1 MLQGFFFGRMNRFFL
16 FFLFTLAAASLRGQS
31 ACDCRS
37 NLDSAARRLERNY
50 PGYPFK
56 NTQSAGYNL
65 FFLKISQE
73 AERVQSA
80 KSCHGL
86 IQRWLQWFG
95 DGHLGVSYSGDVFK
109 PKKIKTQQTPV
120 WENLD
125 ENRARK
131 LLDSLASGDSLVGIW
146 ESYESF
152 YKVLIWKNKGES
164 IYRAYLLET
173 INQNWRA
180 GEVKMEFFPNG
191 SGKWKCRFYTSDH
204 SPEEPEFLLNRNLL
218 EIDKITVWNRLY
230 PAVPNPIPVESFV
243 SSKYKWT
250 QEFRIWDKQTFYI
263 QFQNLNAGI
272 KPLVDSLFRA
282 HRKEILS
289 RPYLIVDLRDNEGGD
304 LTAFESLWPY
314 VLDKPSVLFG
324 TRFYCTP
331 GNLEAYKRQ
340 IENLHDQLDPGFDD
354 LLKDME
360 KHRGAWLEIPN
371 DTLRPDSVF
380 ARPSKVVL
388 LVNQKCKS
396 SVEDFL
402 LTARNS
408 SKVIVAGTPT
418 GGVVDFEETV
428 DVPMPDPSL
437 ILFHPIG
444 ISNRL
449 PQQPLDGTGIQPDWP
464 LSENGHAWQPW
475 VRKVVSKLKKE
486 QKQKG

>member
-1 MLQGFFFGRMNRFFL
+1 MNRFLLLLSFSLISTTL
-16 FFLFTLAAASLRGQS
+16 FGQ
-31 ACDCRS
+31 ADCDCRL
-37 NLDSAARRLERNY
+37 NLDSASRRLERDY
-50 PGYPFK
+50 PGFPFK
-56 NTQSAGYNL
+56 NTQGPEYSS
-65 FFLKISQE
+65 FLRKVRLE
-73 AERVQSA
+73 AERPQSA

-109 PKKIKTQQTPV
+109 PKKVKSQQTPV
-120 WENLD
+120 WENLN
-125 ENRARK
+125 ESRARK
-131 LLDSLASGDSLVGIW
+131 LVDSLETKDSLIGIW

-173 INQNWRA
+173 INQNWKA
-180 GEVKMEFFPNG
+180 GEVKMEFFLNG
-191 SGKWKCRFYTSDH
+191 TGKWKCRFYTSDH
-204 SPEEPEFLLNRNLL
+204 SPEEPEFRLDRNLL
-218 EIDKITVWNRLY
+218 EIDKITVWNRLH
-230 PAVPNPIPVESFV
+230 PAMADPIPVESFV

-250 QEFRIWDKQTFYI
+250 QEFRVWDQQTFYI
-263 QFQNLNAGI
+263 QFQNLNVGI
-272 KPLVDSLFRA
+272 KPLVDSLFRT
-282 HRKEILS
+282 HRGEIRS
-289 RPYLIVDLRDNEGGD
+289 RPFLIVDLRDNEGGD

-324 TRFYCTP
+324 TRFYCTA
-331 GNLEAYKRQ
+331 GNLEAYRRQ
-340 IENLHDQLDPGFDD
+340 IENLQDQLDPGFED

-360 KHRGAWLEIPN
+360 NHRGGWLEIPN
-371 DTLRPDSVF
+371 DTLRPDSVLTL
-380 ARPSKVVL
+380 PSKVVL

-408 SKVIVAGTPT
+408 QKVIVAGTPT

-428 DVPMPDPSL
+428 DVPLPDPSL

-449 PQQPLDGTGIQPDWP
+449 PGQPLDGKGISPDW
-464 LSENGHAWQPW
+464 LLEDKERAWQPW
-475 VRKVVSKLKKE
+475 VRQVLRRLKKE
-486 QKQKG
+486 ER